1 MKEQCKQ
8 AIYSYV
14 DAETQLNAALTGEHS
29 EYVAIVLQLMR
40 DAYREQLAAG
50 ETTFT
55 VAEEVDTF
63 LTNECPW

>member
-8 AIYSYV
+8 TIYSYV

-29 EYVAIVLQLMR
+29 EYVALVLQLMR
-40 DAYREQLAAG
+40 DAYREQVANG

-55 VAEEVDTF
+55 VAPEAHEY
-63 LTNECPW
+63 LTQECPW

>member
-29 EYVAIVLQLMR
+29 EYVELVVTVLRQL
-40 DAYREQLAAG
+40 YRGLSEQG
-50 ETTFT
+50 ETEF
-55 VAEEVDTF
+55 VIPEGIVEF
-63 LTNECPW
+63 LTNEAPW